1 MKSLKCWMPP
11 ELSQFSRER
20 FQSKCIAPGFPRSQ
34 NLEANWAWAFVR
46 NPGQT
51 GRPAPSPVSPAIPV
65 DPAGPRRD
73 SDLLMSWNVCEPN
86 TWCGHSCLPRRDRLG
101 PPSSFHD
108 RVKSYTPVRPVLS
121 TPGPILPANATRSFS
136 ADTEHF
142 WAFTLTALP
151 IGLGSSSPLGPRNVS
166 LSPLL
171 VDVCNF
177 GPFFATTSANPGS
190 SLVTEWNFIWKR
202 STSKF

>member
-1 MKSLKCWMPP
+1 MGRSGGPLGQRRSAFEPAT
-11 ELSQFSRER
+11 S
-20 FQSKCIAPGFPRSQ
+20 PGFPRSRS
-34 NLEANWAWAFVR
+34 LEANWAWAFVR

-151 IGLGSSSPLGPRNVS
+151 IGLGSSHHWGRETLAFRPCSWTCATSDRSLPPRVRTPV
-166 LSPLL
+166 LP
-171 VDVCNF
+171 
-177 GPFFATTSANPGS
+177 
-190 SLVTEWNFIWKR
+190 
-202 STSKF
+202 